1 MRGPRRLSAG
11 AIITSLVAAAV
22 FVAAAPANAAVFEVD
37 VREDPTPDGCTAGD
51 CSLREAVLAANAE
64 PGPDTITLAAGSYRL
79 SLEGSDEDAAATG
92 DLDVT
97 DELTIQGTGSP
108 GTTIDAGFPST
119 ATDRILDVRD
129 GSGLTLEGVTLTDGS
144 APTGG
149 AVRVRVGVPLRV
161 GDATFRGNQATAG
174 PGGAVAVE
182 GGVALYPVDRPHA
195 VVSVEL
201 TETVFEDN
209 SATDAGGGLSVQE
222 AQMNI
227 AVVIASSSFIGNHGT
242 DGGALAIQGGA
253 SAALD
258 DLAFQGNRG
267 ENGGAA
273 LIDADSLSLTRSVVT
288 GNTAQAGDGRGGGL
302 HLAGGS
308 GIVEDVLIA
317 DNIAI
322 EGGGLVVDG
331 GRIDGNRLTIA
342 GNLAEQRGGGAST
355 RGFSLSDSLVARNR
369 AQAAG
374 GMDIEE
380 AAVLANVTLTGNQAT
395 SAGADSA
402 AIDADGTGIEL
413 TNVTVA
419 DNRSDRGAVAVNGQA
434 TARNTIL
441 TNTTNVRGGVVAN
454 CAGVPPL
461 SAGGNIDDGTS
472 CAFADPT
479 DRSATDPRLAPLFDN
494 GGPTATHGLLEDSPA
509 IDGGVTEGCPLGD
522 QRGVTRPRD
531 GNADEQALCDSGA
544 FEVTA
549 GDDVTDLVLTVD
561 APSGPV
567 IEGSEVTYRFTVTNR
582 GPGAATQ
589 VILVDPL
596 PEGASFRSAVAS
608 QGSCEAD
615 RDTLVCD
622 LGALADNASAT
633 VTLVAVLDDPGT
645 VDNVAAVGVE
655 PPDDDLNLGNNT
667 VTATTEVVAAVLRIA
682 GPDRI
687 RTAVAVSEA
696 AFADRSA
703 TAVVLARSDLF
714 PDALA
719 GSPLAAST
727 GGPLLLTDRAALDV
741 RTETELRRIL
751 PTGNPVYLLGGPQ
764 ALRPS
769 VEARIQA
776 MGYTPVRLGGANR
789 FATAAL
795 IAERAAPDPTAVLLA
810 SGNDFPDAL
819 AAGAAAGATKGVVV
833 LTAGSTMPAETRAY
847 LNAHPNAARIA
858 VGGPAAAAEPAAAPV
873 VGADRHAT
881 AVAVADR
888 FFENPEFVG
897 IASGSGFAD
906 ALVGGADSAA
916 RGGPILL
923 SDPTRLSTVV
933 SDYLRDNVDTVG
945 QAYLYGGTKALSAE
959 VESAVAAIISGPA
972 HP

>member
-79 SLEGSDEDAAATG
+79 SLEGSDEDAAASG
-92 DLDVT
+92 DLDIT
-97 DELTIQGTGSP
+97 DELIIRGTGSP
-108 GTTIDAGFPST
+108 GSTIDAGFAST
-119 ATDRILDVRD
+119 TPDRILDVVS
-129 GSGLTLEGVTLTDGS
+129 GSGLTLEGVTLTDGI
-144 APTGG
+144 APSGG
-149 AVRVRVGVPLRV
+149 AVRVRSGVSALRID
-161 GDATFRGNQATAG
+161 DAAFRGNQASAG
-174 PGGAVAVE
+174 PGGAVHVE
-182 GGVALYPVDRPHA
+182 AGGQA
-195 VVSVEL
+195 VSVEL
-201 TETVFEDN
+201 TRTEFADN
-209 SATDAGGGLSVQE
+209 VASAAGGGLNLDGAADDVALILTS
-222 AQMNI
+222 
-227 AVVIASSSFIGNHGT
+227 ASFVGNVGT
-242 DGGALAIQGGA
+242 DGGALAIRGGSGVTA
-253 SAALD
+253 LLD
-258 DLAFQGNRG
+258 DVAFEGNRG

-273 LIDADSLSLTRSVVT
+273 FIDAESLSLTRSVVT
-288 GNTAQAGDGRGGGL
+288 GNTAQEGNGRGGGL
-302 HLAGGS
+302 HLSGGS

-596 PEGASFRSAVAS
+596 AEGASFRSAVAS

-655 PPDDDLNLGNNT
+655 PPDDDLNLENNT

-719 GSPLAAST
+719 GSPLAVST